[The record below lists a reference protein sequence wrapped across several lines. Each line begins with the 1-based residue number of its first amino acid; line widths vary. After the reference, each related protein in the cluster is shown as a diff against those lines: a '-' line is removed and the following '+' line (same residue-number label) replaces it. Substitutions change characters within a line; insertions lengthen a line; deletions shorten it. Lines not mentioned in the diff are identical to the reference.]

1 MNGIVSGGYLA
12 GGSEEKEC
20 SCETERPGKL
30 AFLYPGQGVQ
40 TAGMG
45 KDFYENSA
53 LAREVVDEASETLG
67 LDMRKLCFEKNDRLD
82 LTEYT
87 QAALVT
93 TCLAITGE
101 LKNRGVS
108 ADLTAGLSLG
118 EYAAITA
125 AGGMTGMQAVR
136 LVRKRGILMQNT
148 VPAGEG
154 AMCAVLALDEKVIE
168 QILDEMED
176 VTIANYNCP
185 GQIVITGK
193 TEQVAAAKEKLEAAG
208 ARRCIMLN
216 VSGPFHSPLLK
227 KAGAALAAE
236 MEGMEFTALH
246 IPYITNVTA
255 KKVTDSGEI
264 KALLAKQ
271 VYSPVRWM
279 QSMETMLAE
288 GVDTFVEIGPGR
300 TLAGFMKKIAPQAK
314 VLQVA
319 KWEDLE
325 KVTVVN

>member
-1 MNGIVSGGYLA
+1 MS
-12 GGSEEKEC
+12 K
-20 SCETERPGKL
+20 T

-45 KDFYENSA
+45 KDFYDNSA
-53 LAREVVDEASETLG
+53 LSREVFDRASETLE
-67 LDMRKLCFEKNDRLD
+67 LDMKELCFEKNDRLD

-93 TCLAITGE
+93 TYLAITKE
-101 LKNRGVS
+101 LENRGVR
-108 ADLTAGLSLG
+108 ADIAAGLSLG

-125 AGGMTGMQAVR
+125 AGAMTQMQAVR

-168 QILDEMED
+168 QILEEIED
-176 VTIANYNCP
+176 VSIANYNCP

-193 TEQVAAAKEKLEAAG
+193 TDQVAAAKEKLEAAG

-227 KAGAALAAE
+227 EAGTALLEE
-236 MEGMEFTALH
+236 MKHMEFTSLK

-255 KKVTDSGEI
+255 EKVTDSGEI
-264 KALLAKQ
+264 KELLAKQ

-279 QSMETMLAE
+279 QSMATLLAE

-319 KWEDLE
+319 KWEDME
-325 KVTVVN
+325 KVTE

>member
-1 MNGIVSGGYLA
+1 MS
-12 GGSEEKEC
+12 K
-20 SCETERPGKL
+20 T

-40 TAGMG
+40 NAGMG
-45 KDFYENSA
+45 KDFYDNSA
-53 LAREVVDEASETLG
+53 LSREVLDRASETLE
-67 LDMRKLCFEKNDRLD
+67 LDMKELCFEKNDRLD

-93 TCLAITGE
+93 TYLAITKE
-101 LKNRGVS
+101 LENRGVR
-108 ADLTAGLSLG
+108 ADIAAGLSLG

-125 AGGMTGMQAVR
+125 AGAMTQMQAVR

-168 QILDEMED
+168 QILEEIGD
-176 VTIANYNCP
+176 VSIANYNCP

-193 TEQVAAAKEKLEAAG
+193 TGQVAAAKEKLEAAG

-227 KAGAALAAE
+227 EAGTALFEE
-236 MEGMEFTALH
+236 MEHMEFTSLK

-255 KKVTDSGEI
+255 EKVTDSREI
-264 KALLAKQ
+264 KELLAKQ

-279 QSMETMLAE
+279 QSMATLLAE

-319 KWEDLE
+319 KWEDVE
-325 KVTVVN
+325 KTVISRNWTRSLVC

>member
-1 MNGIVSGGYLA
+1 MS
-12 GGSEEKEC
+12 
-20 SCETERPGKL
+20 KL

-53 LAREVVDEASETLG
+53 LSREVFDSASETLG
-67 LDMRKLCFEKNDRLD
+67 LDMKELCFEKNDRLD

-93 TCLAITGE
+93 TYLAMTKE
-101 LKNRGVS
+101 LEDRGVR
-108 ADLTAGLSLG
+108 ADMAAGLSLG

-125 AGGMTGMQAVR
+125 AGAMTEMQAVR

-168 QILDEMED
+168 QILEGIED

-185 GQIVITGK
+185 GQIVITGR
-193 TEQVAAAKEKLEAAG
+193 TAQVAAAKEKLEAAG
-208 ARRCIMLN
+208 ARRCVMLN
-216 VSGPFHSPLLK
+216 VSGPFHSPLLRE
-227 KAGAALAAE
+227 AGTALLAE
-236 MEGMEFTALH
+236 MENMEFASLR

-255 KKVTDSGEI
+255 RKVTESEEI
-264 KALLAKQ
+264 RELLAKQ

-279 QSMETMLAE
+279 QSMKTMLGE
-288 GVDTFVEIGPGR
+288 GIDTFVEIGPGR

-319 KWEDLE
+319 KWEDVE
-325 KVTVVN
+325 KLTAEQELGYVDR

>member
-1 MNGIVSGGYLA
+1 MN
-12 GGSEEKEC
+12 
-20 SCETERPGKL
+20 KL
-30 AFLYPGQGVQ
+30 AYLYPGQGVQ

-53 LAREVVDEASETLG
+53 LAKEVYEKASEALQ
-67 LDMRKLCFEKNDRLD
+67 LDMKELCFTKNDRLD

-93 TCLAITGE
+93 TYLAMTRE
-101 LKNRGVS
+101 LENRGVH
-108 ADLTAGLSLG
+108 ADIAAGLSLG
-118 EYAAITA
+118 EYAAIAA
-125 AGGMTGMQAVR
+125 AGAMTDMQAVG

-168 QILDEMED
+168 QVLEGMED
-176 VTIANYNCP
+176 VSIANYNCP

-193 TEQVAAAKEKLEAAG
+193 TGQVNIAKEKLEAAG
-208 ARRCIMLN
+208 ARRCILLN

-227 KAGAALAAE
+227 EAGDKLFAE
-236 MEGMEFTALH
+236 MESMAFGTLE

-255 KKVTDSGEI
+255 EKVTESTEI
-264 KALLAKQ
+264 KPLLAKQ
-271 VYSPVRWM
+271 VSSPVHWM
-279 QSMETMLAE
+279 QSMKRMLEE

-300 TLAGFMKKIAPQAK
+300 TLAGFMKKIAPEAK
-314 VLQVA
+314 VYQLA

-325 KVTVVN
+325 KVSAELE